1 MVRRQWAL
9 RSDQAEAGMGQ
20 DVQEPRPG
28 TPGSPGA
35 GGRPDTP
42 TPQAPRRQG
51 PVRERAQDQAPG
63 REETRDREAESA
75 PVISVGFFI
84 AGVVLLVGLVLLGTD
99 LFGDPDYSRSMDIPI
114 NRYWGLVMIVVGAV
128 TGGLSWWSL
137 ARQGRRPTLPGR

>member
-1 MVRRQWAL
+1 
-9 RSDQAEAGMGQ
+9 MGQ

-28 TPGSPGA
+28 APGSPGA
-35 GGRPDTP
+35 GGRPDTS
-42 TPQAPRRQG
+42 TPEAPRQQG
-51 PVRERAQDQAPG
+51 PAREQAKDQEPERAQAQDQEPV
-63 REETRDREAESA
+63 RDQEQAKSA

-99 LFGDPDYSRSMDIPI
+99 LFGDPDYSRSMDVPI

-137 ARQGRRPTLPGR
+137 ARESRRPTLPGR

>member
-1 MVRRQWAL
+1 
-9 RSDQAEAGMGQ
+9 MGQ

-28 TPGSPGA
+28 TPGPPGA
-35 GGRPDTP
+35 VGRPDSSTP
-42 TPQAPRRQG
+42 EAPRQQG
-51 PVRERAQDQAPG
+51 PAREQAKDQEPE
-63 REETRDREAESA
+63 REQARGQEPAESA

-99 LFGDPDYSRSMDIPI
+99 LFGDPDYSRSMDVPI

-137 ARQGRRPTLPGR
+137 ARQGRRPNLPGR